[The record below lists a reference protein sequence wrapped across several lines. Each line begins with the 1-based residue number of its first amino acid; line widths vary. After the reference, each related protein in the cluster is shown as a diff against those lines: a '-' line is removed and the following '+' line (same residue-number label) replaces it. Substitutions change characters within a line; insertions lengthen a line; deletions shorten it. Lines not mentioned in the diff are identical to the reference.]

1 MMVCFI
7 TAKVQNVTVEFLNS
21 TSVKVSWDRLD
32 IPKITRYVVYYTTQ
46 RQVESTLQVIATA
59 SSVVINNT
67 TINGIFTYQVAAQ
80 VVLDGV
86 VIIGSK
92 SDRNT
97 LVVISDPS
105 FNESNEDHS
114 ESYFSLL
121 INLHI
126 VKSKYR

>member
-1 MMVCFI
+1 MPHMMVYFI
-7 TAKVQNVTVEFLNS
+7 TAKVLNVAVEFLNS
-21 TSVKVSWDRLD
+21 TSVKVSWDRLN
-32 IPKITRYVVYYTTQ
+32 IPKITRYLVYYTTQ
-46 RQVESTLQVIATA
+46 RQMESTVQVIATA

-67 TINGIFTYQVAAQ
+67 TINGIYTFQVAAQ

-86 VIIGSK
+86 VIIGTK

-105 FNESNEDHS
+105 FNKSNEDLS

-121 INLHI
+121 ITLHFN
-126 VKSKYR
+126 

>member
-1 MMVCFI
+1 MPHMMVYFI
-7 TAKVQNVTVEFLNS
+7 TAKVQNVAVEFLNS
-21 TSVKVSWDRLD
+21 TSVKVSWDRLN
-32 IPKITRYVVYYTTQ
+32 IPKITRYLVYYTTQ
-46 RQVESTLQVIATA
+46 RQMESTVQVIATA

-67 TINGIFTYQVAAQ
+67 TINGIYTFQVAAQ

-86 VIIGSK
+86 VIIGTK

-105 FNESNEDHS
+105 FNESNEDLS

-121 INLHI
+121 ITLHFN
-126 VKSKYR
+126 